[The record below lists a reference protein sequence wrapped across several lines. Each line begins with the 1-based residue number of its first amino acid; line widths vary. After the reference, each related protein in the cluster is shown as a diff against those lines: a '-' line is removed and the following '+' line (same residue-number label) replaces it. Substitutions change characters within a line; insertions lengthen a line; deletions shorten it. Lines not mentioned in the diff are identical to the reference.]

1 MLNKKI
7 ENEIQKRL
15 SQAVKLLNR
24 LERDDWA
31 SDVEATAFA
40 IRMDFEKE
48 DEEYRKKY
56 GFSHREIEL

>member
-1 MLNKKI
+1 VLNKKI

-15 SQAVKLLNR
+15 LQAVKLLNR
-24 LERDDWA
+24 LECDDWA